1 MTAYHM
7 DVLRA
12 GQLQPCLGWYARQG
26 ADGRWAPMAAAP
38 GARVEFWAA
47 WHSAAPQAVLGVCS
61 AVSPCPQARALAGQ
75 FGARG
80 VFLLPPALPGTGAA
94 PLAFLLKNAARRAP
108 QGMRVLA
115 ALPVKTGAALLGAY
129 FDAGF
134 VLCAMRGL
142 FELRPHFIFLY
153 APGARCTPQVWVP
166 AADTLALSRAL
177 AHGATGLAL
186 KRSGQG
192 ACVGLCAPF
201 KNAQNSLFC
210 IP

>member
-1 MTAYHM
+1 M
-7 DVLRA
+7 
-12 GQLQPCLGWYARQG
+12 
-26 ADGRWAPMAAAP
+26 
-38 GARVEFWAA
+38 
-47 WHSAAPQAVLGVCS
+47 
-61 AVSPCPQARALAGQ
+61 AVSHASLTP
-75 FGARG
+75 
-80 VFLLPPALPGTGAA
+80 
-94 PLAFLLKNAARRAP
+94 
-108 QGMRVLA
+108 VLA

-153 APGARCTPQVWVP
+153 APGARRTPQVWVP

>member
-75 FGARG
+75 FGTRG

-115 ALPVKTGAALLGAY
+115 ALPVKTGAALLGA
-129 FDAGF
+129 
-134 VLCAMRGL
+134 
-142 FELRPHFIFLY
+142 
-153 APGARCTPQVWVP
+153 
-166 AADTLALSRAL
+166 
-177 AHGATGLAL
+177 
-186 KRSGQG
+186 
-192 ACVGLCAPF
+192 
-201 KNAQNSLFC
+201 
-210 IP
+210 

>member
-47 WHSAAPQAVLGVCS
+47 WHS
-61 AVSPCPQARALAGQ
+61 
-75 FGARG
+75 
-80 VFLLPPALPGTGAA
+80 AA

-153 APGARCTPQVWVP
+153 APGARRTPQVWVP

-192 ACVGLCAPF
+192 TCVGLCTPF

>member
-12 GQLQPCLGWYARQG
+12 GQLQRCLGWYARQG

-61 AVSPCPQARALAGQ
+61 AVSPCPQARALA
-75 FGARG
+75 
-80 VFLLPPALPGTGAA
+80 
-94 PLAFLLKNAARRAP
+94 FLLKNAARHAP

-153 APGARCTPQVWVP
+153 APGARRTPQVWVP

>member
-7 DVLRA
+7 DVLHA

-26 ADGRWAPMAAAP
+26 ADGRWVPMAAA
-38 GARVEFWAA
+38 
-47 WHSAAPQAVLGVCS
+47 
-61 AVSPCPQARALAGQ
+61 PCPQARALAGQ
-75 FGARG
+75 FGTRG

-153 APGARCTPQVWVP
+153 APGARRTPQVWVP

-186 KRSGQG
+186 KHSGQG
-192 ACVGLCAPF
+192 TCVGLCAPF

>member
-75 FGARG
+75 FGTRG

-142 FELRPHFIFLY
+142 FELRPHFIFCTRPV
-153 APGARCTPQVWVP
+153 PGAPRRYGCPLQIRWRFP
-166 AADTLALSRAL
+166 ARWHMAPRAL
-177 AHGATGLAL
+177 
-186 KRSGQG
+186 R
-192 ACVGLCAPF
+192 
-201 KNAQNSLFC
+201 
-210 IP
+210 